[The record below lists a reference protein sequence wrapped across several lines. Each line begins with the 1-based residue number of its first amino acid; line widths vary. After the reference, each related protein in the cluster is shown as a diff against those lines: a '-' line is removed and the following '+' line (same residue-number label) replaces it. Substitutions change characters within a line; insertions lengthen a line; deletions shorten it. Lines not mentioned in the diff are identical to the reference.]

1 MAESP
6 RLIKQTPMARHFL
19 LFPLG
24 SSGDVHPFI
33 GLGRTLRARGHRVTL
48 FSCEYFGETAVRSG
62 LEFEQTHSTAEY
74 LELQQDPA
82 LWDSRRGTRFVLER
96 TQTVDSYRD
105 IIGRIAALNVPGQT
119 VLVGGTLA
127 LGARIARDHLKI
139 PMATVHL
146 QPSVIVSPLRPALQ
160 ASVNLPRWWPWW
172 LRRLAYRVGEKWLVD
187 PMLAPKINQMR
198 RELGLAPV
206 SNIITRYWHSPDTVV
221 CLFPEG
227 YAAPAADWPA
237 NIRLASFPLYDEAN
251 IRGLSDE
258 QERVLDAGDPPV
270 VVTFGSAMRHAKA
283 HFAGAAEAIR
293 RTGRRGILLT
303 PHREQIPDPLPE
315 GVSHAEYIPLSRL
328 LPRAALMVHHGGIGT
343 AAQALLAGVPQ
354 LVMPMS
360 HDQPDNAVRL
370 ENLGLASW
378 LTPKKFTPANIA
390 RALDGLLND
399 PAAKAA
405 ARVVSERLKK
415 EDGLGSA
422 ATMIEQTVW
431 RDEAPAR

>member
-119 VLVGGTLA
+119 VLV
-127 LGARIARDHLKI
+127 
-139 PMATVHL
+139 
-146 QPSVIVSPLRPALQ
+146 SPLRPAIQ
-160 ASVNLPRWWPWW
+160 AARNLPRWWPWW

-221 CLFPEG
+221 CLFPEW

-258 QERVLDAGDPPV
+258 QERFLDAGDPPV

-283 HFAGAAEAIR
+283 HFAGAA
-293 RTGRRGILLT
+293 
-303 PHREQIPDPLPE
+303 
-315 GVSHAEYIPLSRL
+315 SC
-328 LPRAALMVHHGGIGT
+328 
-343 AAQALLAGVPQ
+343 
-354 LVMPMS
+354 
-360 HDQPDNAVRL
+360 
-370 ENLGLASW
+370 
-378 LTPKKFTPANIA
+378 
-390 RALDGLLND
+390 
-399 PAAKAA
+399 
-405 ARVVSERLKK
+405 
-415 EDGLGSA
+415 
-422 ATMIEQTVW
+422 
-431 RDEAPAR
+431 